1 MPNKKRPLK
10 VFLCHAKDDKAKVQ
24 KLYDFLRKQGVDVW
38 FSAVDLLPGQDIQV
52 EIPRAVNT
60 SDTILVCLTRNSVDK
75 EGYIQTEIRLAVEK
89 SFQMPEGRIFLIPA
103 RLEDCEIPYSMKRYH
118 HVDLFKPGEYS
129 RLMKALQV
137 RATQLQLSNTE
148 ITFDNNLIEDQ
159 KENNVVDSE
168 TENVDKFPPII
179 EGENTDV
186 KTVISPRLAKRNSKW
201 DAAIVVALI
210 GLVGTISAAL
220 LGSPLLEKW
229 FSSTP
234 TATITLTQIS
244 TPTMPTNTPDTS
256 VFPMPLPSEIYDSKG
271 VTMRLVPAGEFMMG
285 SNTVA
290 SNAQPVHQVYL
301 DDFYIDK
308 YEVTNAQYK
317 VCVNLGACKP
327 LDTTLY
333 YDNVKY
339 ANNPVTFVDWHRAV
353 AFCSWREARLPTEAE
368 WEKSARGVEE
378 LNFPWGNSID
388 CSYANYRGANGWCV
402 GDSTPIGSYETGK
415 SIFGVYDMVGN
426 AMEWVSST
434 YADYPYNVNDG
445 REGLTVSALRV
456 IRGGS
461 WNSREPDV
469 RITVRAYKS
478 PSAAE
483 FDFGFR
489 CAKSAL
495 P

>member
-1 MPNKKRPLK
+1 MARKGKSSKVNHSQQAQVKK
-10 VFLCHAKDDKAKVQ
+10 
-24 KLYDFLRKQGVDVW
+24 
-38 FSAVDLLPGQDIQV
+38 
-52 EIPRAVNT
+52 
-60 SDTILVCLTRNSVDK
+60 
-75 EGYIQTEIRLAVEK
+75 TESEK
-89 SFQMPEGRIFLIPA
+89 SNAWVL
-103 RLEDCEIPYSMKRYH
+103 
-118 HVDLFKPGEYS
+118 
-129 RLMKALQV
+129 
-137 RATQLQLSNTE
+137 
-148 ITFDNNLIEDQ
+148 
-159 KENNVVDSE
+159 
-168 TENVDKFPPII
+168 
-179 EGENTDV
+179 
-186 KTVISPRLAKRNSKW
+186 
-201 DAAIVVALI
+201 IVVATI
-210 GLVGTISAAL
+210 GAI
-220 LGSPLLEKW
+220 
-229 FSSTP
+229 
-234 TATITLTQIS
+234 ATILAATIPPLIPIMATQALPVDTVSITPSQESSDINNLSTDTPHAQSIATLT
-244 TPTMPTNTPDTS
+244 
-256 VFPMPLPSEIYDSKG
+256 EIETLASSPVLNEITDSKG
-271 VTMRLVPAGEFMMG
+271 AQMVLIPAGEFMMG

-290 SNAQPVHQVYL
+290 SNVQPVHQVYL

-317 VCVNLGACKP
+317 ACVNLGACKP

-339 ANNPVTFVDWHRAV
+339 ANNPVTFVDWHKAV
-353 AFCSWREARLPTEAE
+353 AFCLWREARLPTEAE

-426 AMEWVSST
+426 AMEWVSSA
-434 YADYPYNVNDG
+434 YADYPYNANDG
-445 REGLTVSALRV
+445 REGLNVSALRV

-489 CAKSAL
+489 CAKST
-495 P
+495 PP